1 MPMNSFSTTLLIFFI
16 TWNVFQDQ
24 NYTRLDLTDFNRSI
38 MADDIQ
44 LIDVRTPEE
53 FEAGHIP
60 KAINI
65 NVLNPEDFQSQV
77 ECLDPEK
84 PVYLYCK
91 LGGRSKRAAKE
102 LEQMGFTQLYD
113 LRGGYLLWKSFQ

>member
-102 LEQMGFTQLYD
+102 LEQIGFTQLYD

>member
-60 KAINI
+60 KATNI

-102 LEQMGFTQLYD
+102 LEQIGFTQLYD

>member
-38 MADDIQ
+38 MAGDIQ

-102 LEQMGFTQLYD
+102 LEQIGFTQLYD

>member
-1 MPMNSFSTTLLIFFI
+1 MPMNSFSRTLLIFFI

-38 MADDIQ
+38 MADNIQ

-102 LEQMGFTQLYD
+102 LEQIGFTQLYD